1 MLFNNIKSAPKFIN
15 PAFPFI
21 VMNFQNLNKIESWQ
35 TYLDIAF
42 KSASDGAEAMR
53 TNKGEMLGHDR
64 LNKSKNIELRKIHI
78 IRDIL
83 SKALSKIVQS
93 FPQIGELPVFYQELM
108 KITLE
113 VGLLKQSLGG
123 INWAEKRIYALTAE
137 YEKKIVKCMEM
148 TKVNGYRQ
156 EFYGRIS
163 STIKQVKNCLEY
175 VDECR
180 KIMKGYPAI
189 KTAEDIKTVALFGFP
204 NVGKS
209 TILSKLT
216 PAKPEIKAYAFTTK
230 QINLG
235 YRKSESHP
243 GEKLQI
249 IDTPGSLDRFEK
261 MNLIE
266 KQAYLALKYC
276 TEKIIYVF
284 DLTEASAPIQDQ
296 EELFQRMKKEHKD
309 KPVVVYLSKTDQL
322 DNERIAVFKKA
333 HQKETVFSSLL
344 ELEAWIEQ

>member
-1 MLFNNIKSAPKFIN
+1 MYIFFTLSQTFKKILLFNNIKSAPKFIN

-163 STIKQVKNCLEY
+163 STIK
-175 VDECR
+175 
-180 KIMKGYPAI
+180 P
-189 KTAEDIKTVALFGFP
+189 AEDIKTVALFGFP

-216 PAKPEIKAYAFTTK
+216 SAKPEIKAYAFTTK